1 MKKPILGCEAV
12 SRYSEALF
20 LYFLSV
26 RVVLTACL
34 RCRFEAEHH
43 ERALAHVPY
52 TRFRVD
58 HQANR
63 FGVLTTEEVKYAACT
78 LLNTLL
84 RDQRVAFKNPL
95 LSEDPDGNRRRVEDQ
110 LRIYSMQFKQAQNVF
125 GKGRQAL
132 SGKVGG
138 MKDDVAI
145 ALQLGV
151 YYSSREGLYS

>member
-1 MKKPILGCEAV
+1 LKKTILDAIQCCDTRRH
-12 SRYSEALF
+12 SFILF
-20 LYFLSV
+20 TSARGLTTA
-26 RVVLTACL
+26 RVP
-34 RCRFEAEHH
+34 CRFEAEHH

-151 YYSSREGLYS
+151 YYSSREGLYT

>member
-1 MKKPILGCEAV
+1 
-12 SRYSEALF
+12 
-20 LYFLSV
+20 
-26 RVVLTACL
+26 
-34 RCRFEAEHH
+34 
-43 ERALAHVPY
+43 
-52 TRFRVD
+52 VD

-151 YYSSREGLYS
+151 YYSSREGLYT